1 LLKRYLDEG
10 LSLPQIGALVNR
22 DPSTVGYWVQ
32 KHGLAA
38 NGRDKY
44 APRGGL
50 TREQLKPLV
59 DRGLSQAQIAR
70 ELDVGVSTVRHWL
83 KKHGLETKAFRRRR
97 RRAEAAISAGHTSFI
112 AECARHGWT
121 QFVVYKD
128 GRSRC
133 KQCAKEAVVRRRRRV
148 KQILMEEA
156 GGACKLC
163 GYARFP
169 GALQFHHLQPTAKE
183 FSVSRRG
190 ITRGI
195 AEVREEAR
203 KCVLLCANCHA
214 EVEGGVAELPV
225 K

>member
-1 LLKRYLDEG
+1 LSRAYRVTDTNTRSLFFNPTQSGKSPPWIGRYLDEG

-38 NGRDKY
+38 NGRDRY

-148 KQILMEEA
+148 KQILMDEA
-156 GGACKLC
+156 GGACNLRVC
-163 GYARFP
+163 
-169 GALQFHHLQPTAKE
+169 E
-183 FSVSRRG
+183 VSGRL
-190 ITRGI
+190 
-195 AEVREEAR
+195 AVPPPPAD
-203 KCVLLCANCHA
+203 CQ
-214 EVEGGVAELPV
+214 GVFR
-225 K
+225 